1 MEVVNS
7 ILENY
12 PKSKKILLEDI
23 GVETDEDAGVS
34 LPQSKTWSPSTGPE
48 IITCYGL
55 RETGWKKLRSSAFCG
70 WTNRKLITQF
80 HATHKK

>member
-1 MEVVNS
+1 MDVINS

-34 LPQSKTWSPSTGPE
+34 LPQTK
-48 IITCYGL
+48 
-55 RETGWKKLRSSAFCG
+55 A
-70 WTNRKLITQF
+70 
-80 HATHKK
+80 